1 MNVWKQTRIPVSAL
15 WLLGTCPALAGCD
28 SFWGGLILGLTTV
41 AVFALTG
48 VILYLL
54 RGVVRGGVRVA
65 VLITVASA
73 LAGIAA
79 LLVEAYFPAQYASI
93 GLYVPLTALQC
104 VALDRITSRKDASAL
119 TIPAAW
125 YVGAL
130 CVTGLLREF
139 LGAGTLFGANVLP
152 DYMEAPAFFHGV
164 PGAFFVLAVVLMAAK
179 AAGLPLDKPGKEAKS

>member
-15 WLLGTCPALAGCD
+15 WLLGTCD
-28 SFWGGLILGLTTV
+28 SFWGGLILGLTAV

>member
-1 MNVWKQTRIPVSAL
+1 MNVWKQTGRIPVSAL

-28 SFWGGLILGLTTV
+28 SFWGGLILGLTAV

-73 LAGIAA
+73 LSGIAA
-79 LLVEAYFPAQYASI
+79 LLVEAYFPAQYASV
-93 GLYVPLTALQC
+93 GLYIPLTALQC

-125 YVGAL
+125 YVGTL
-130 CVTGLLREF
+130 CITGLLREF
-139 LGAGTLFGANVLP
+139 LGAGTIFGANVLP

-179 AAGLPLDKPGKEAKS
+179 AAGLPLDKPGKEA